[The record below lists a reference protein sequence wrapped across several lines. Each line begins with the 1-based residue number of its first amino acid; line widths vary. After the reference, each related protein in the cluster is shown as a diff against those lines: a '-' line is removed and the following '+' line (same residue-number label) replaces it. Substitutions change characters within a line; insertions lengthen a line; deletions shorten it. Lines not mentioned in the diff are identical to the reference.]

1 MPAVV
6 SSTERS
12 SGGGTSEAEGTL
24 RWSRSSKNDRKRA
37 RISAAFTGRECRCVP
52 GRALTIYCL
61 PAERTRAMDLEGLV
75 AEARERRPQ
84 PMPARERAVAA
95 GMAGGYL
102 AGAGVVGLVVAPH
115 DRPLHLGT
123 VVALVLLV
131 AATMRAQF
139 EIGPGVAS
147 PASLAIVP
155 MLFLAPLH
163 LVPLLVPL
171 GQVIS
176 RIPDFVTKRAHVD
189 RWLYSL
195 ADQWPTLG
203 PVLILGVFAPGPP
216 SAAHIGVY
224 VAALASEM
232 LLGIVNVVIGDVLI
246 YGVPSMQALRIAGW
260 AYGIGM
266 ILTPVAYMTA
276 VVATHEPI
284 ALATVVP
291 LLWLLTVF
299 SRERKER
306 YAAAL
311 ELSQTYRGTVMVLS
325 DVVEADDNYTAYHC
339 RSVVELATAVGQEL
353 KLKPDDLQEL
363 EIAAL
368 LHDVGKI
375 AIPKEILNKPAR
387 LTDSEFEL
395 MKTHTVEGQAL
406 LDRIGGPL
414 ARAGARPARV
424 GTIVRSCHERWD
436 GRGYPD
442 GLLGEEIPLA
452 ARVVFCCDAYS
463 AMTPNR
469 GYRQSIS
476 PDDAVADRRANSG

>member
-1 MPAVV
+1 
-6 SSTERS
+6 
-12 SGGGTSEAEGTL
+12 
-24 RWSRSSKNDRKRA
+24 
-37 RISAAFTGRECRCVP
+37 
-52 GRALTIYCL
+52 
-61 PAERTRAMDLEGLV
+61 MDLEGLI

-84 PMPARERAVAA
+84 PMPRRERRVAVGMAVA
-95 GMAGGYL
+95 YL
-102 AGAGVVGLVVAPH
+102 AATAGVGAAVAPH
-115 DRPLHLGT
+115 DRPFHLPT
-123 VVALVLLV
+123 VVALVLLT
-131 AATMRAQF
+131 ALTMRAQF
-139 EIGPGVAS
+139 EIGSGVAS
-147 PASLAIVP
+147 PVTLAIVP

-176 RIPDFVTKRAHVD
+176 RIPDFVTKRAHFD
-189 RWLYSL
+189 RWLFSL
-195 ADQWPTLG
+195 SDWWPILG
-203 PVLILGVFAPGPP
+203 PVLLLGLFAPGPP
-216 SAAHIGVY
+216 SADHIGIY
-224 VAALASEM
+224 IAALASEVV
-232 LLGIVNVVIGDVLI
+232 LGIANVVIGDVLM
-246 YGVPSMQALRIAGW
+246 YGVSSFQALRIAGW

-266 ILTPVAYMTA
+266 ILTPVAYMVA
-276 VVATHEPI
+276 VVAQEEP
-284 ALATVVP
+284 LAVFAVVP

-339 RSVVELATAVGQEL
+339 RSVVELATAVGQEM
-353 KLKPDDLQEL
+353 KMKADDLQEL

-387 LTDSEFEL
+387 LTEAEFEL

-406 LDRIGGPL
+406 LDRIGGRL
-414 ARAGARPARV
+414 ARV

-452 ARVVFCCDAYS
+452 ARIVFCCDAYS
-463 AMTPNR
+463 AMTTDRP
-469 GYRQSIS
+469 YRKAMPRPEAIEELRANAGSQFEPRIVDALVHVLDGAEEVAESYS
-476 PDDAVADRRANSG
+476 DAVRAVLAGQHTATAAAGMQLEASAS

>member
-1 MPAVV
+1 
-6 SSTERS
+6 
-12 SGGGTSEAEGTL
+12 
-24 RWSRSSKNDRKRA
+24 
-37 RISAAFTGRECRCVP
+37 
-52 GRALTIYCL
+52 
-61 PAERTRAMDLEGLV
+61 MDLEGLI

-84 PMPARERAVAA
+84 PMPARERKVAVGMAVA
-95 GMAGGYL
+95 YL
-102 AGAGVVGLVVAPH
+102 GVAAVVGAAVAPG

-123 VVALVLLV
+123 VIGLVLLT
-131 AATMRAQF
+131 ALTMRAQF

-147 PASLAIVP
+147 PAALAVVP
-155 MLFLAPLH
+155 MFFLAPLH
-163 LVPLLVPL
+163 LVPLLFPL
-171 GQVIS
+171 SQVIS
-176 RIPDFVTKRAHVD
+176 RIPDYATKRAHVD
-189 RWLYSL
+189 RWLWSL
-195 ADQWPTLG
+195 GDAWPILG
-203 PVLILGVFAPGPP
+203 PVLVLGLWAPGPP
-216 SAAHIGVY
+216 SAENLPIY
-224 VAALASEM
+224 VVALAVEM
-232 LLGIVNVVIGDVLI
+232 LLGFASVVVGDVLI
-246 YGVPSMQALRIAGW
+246 HGVSSLQAMRIAGW

-276 VVATHEPI
+276 VVAQDEPL

-353 KLKPDDLQEL
+353 KMKPDDLQEL

-387 LTDSEFEL
+387 LTDAEFEL
-395 MKTHTVEGQAL
+395 MKTHTLEGQAL
-406 LDRIGGPL
+406 LDRIGGRL
-414 ARAGARPARV
+414 ARV

-442 GLLGEEIPLA
+442 GMLGEEIPLA
-452 ARVVFCCDAYS
+452 ARIVFCCDAYS
-463 AMTPNR
+463 AMTTDRP
-469 GYRQSIS
+469 YRKAMPRPEAVEELRANAGSQFEPRIVDALIRVLDETEEVAESYS
-476 PDDAVADRRANSG
+476 DAVRAVLAGQRTAPTMQLEASAS

>member
-1 MPAVV
+1 
-6 SSTERS
+6 
-12 SGGGTSEAEGTL
+12 
-24 RWSRSSKNDRKRA
+24 
-37 RISAAFTGRECRCVP
+37 
-52 GRALTIYCL
+52 
-61 PAERTRAMDLEGLV
+61 MDLEGLV

-95 GMAGGYL
+95 GMAVAYL
-102 AGAGVVGLVVAPH
+102 AAAGVVGLVVAPH

-155 MLFLAPLH
+155 LLFLAPLH

-203 PVLILGVFAPGPP
+203 PVLILGLFAPGPP
-216 SAAHIGVY
+216 SAEHLGIY
-224 VAALASEM
+224 IAALASEM
-232 LLGIVNVVIGDVLI
+232 LLGVINVVIGDVLI
-246 YGVPSMQALRIAGW
+246 YGVPSMQALKIAGW

-276 VVATHEPI
+276 VVATQEPI

-353 KLKPDDLQEL
+353 KMRPDELQEL

-387 LTDSEFEL
+387 LTDAEFEL
-395 MKTHTVEGQAL
+395 MKTHTLEGQAL
-406 LDRIGGPL
+406 LDRIGGRL
-414 ARAGARPARV
+414 ARV

-452 ARVVFCCDAYS
+452 ARIVFCCDAYS
-463 AMTPNR
+463 AMTTNR
-469 GYRQSIS
+469 PYRTAMPRSEAIAELRANAGSQFEPRIVESLIKVLDETEESAQSYS
-476 PDDAVADRRANSG
+476 DAVRAVLAGQQAATLKLEPSTS

>member
-1 MPAVV
+1 
-6 SSTERS
+6 
-12 SGGGTSEAEGTL
+12 
-24 RWSRSSKNDRKRA
+24 
-37 RISAAFTGRECRCVP
+37 
-52 GRALTIYCL
+52 
-61 PAERTRAMDLEGLV
+61 MDLEGLV
-75 AEARERRPQ
+75 AEARARRPQ
-84 PMPARERAVAA
+84 PMPTRERAVAA
-95 GMAGGYL
+95 GMAVAYL
-102 AGAGVVGLVVAPH
+102 AVAAAVGAAVAPG

-123 VVALVLLV
+123 VIALVALTAL
-131 AATMRAQF
+131 TMRAQF
-139 EIGPGVAS
+139 EIGSGVAS
-147 PASLAIVP
+147 PVTLAIVP

-171 GQVIS
+171 AQVIS
-176 RIPDFVTKRAHVD
+176 RIPDFVTKKAHVD
-189 RWLYSL
+189 RWMFAL
-195 ADQWPTLG
+195 ADWWPILG
-203 PVLILGVFAPGPP
+203 PTLILGLFAPGPP
-216 SAAHIGVY
+216 SSDHVGWY
-224 VAALASEM
+224 VAAIGSEM
-232 LLGIVNVVIGDVLI
+232 VLGFLNVVIGDVLM
-246 YGVPSMQALRIAGW
+246 YGTSSLQTIRIAGW

-276 VVATHEPI
+276 VVAVKEPI
-284 ALATVVP
+284 ALFSVVP

-325 DVVEADDNYTAYHC
+325 DVVEADDGYTAFHC

-353 KLKPDDLQEL
+353 KLKPDQLQEL

-387 LTDSEFEL
+387 LTDAEFEL

-406 LDRIGGPL
+406 LDRIGGRL
-414 ARAGARPARV
+414 ARV

-452 ARVVFCCDAYS
+452 ARIVFCCDAYS
-463 AMTPNR
+463 AMTTNR
-469 GYRQSIS
+469 PYRKAMPREEAVAELRANAGSQFEPRVVDALISVLDDTEQVSQSYS
-476 PDDAVADRRANSG
+476 DAVRAVLAGQPSTSAALPIDAGQAAAYSVEASAG

>member
-1 MPAVV
+1 
-6 SSTERS
+6 
-12 SGGGTSEAEGTL
+12 
-24 RWSRSSKNDRKRA
+24 
-37 RISAAFTGRECRCVP
+37 
-52 GRALTIYCL
+52 
-61 PAERTRAMDLEGLV
+61 
-75 AEARERRPQ
+75 
-84 PMPARERAVAA
+84 
-95 GMAGGYL
+95 
-102 AGAGVVGLVVAPH
+102 
-115 DRPLHLGT
+115 
-123 VVALVLLV
+123 VLL
-131 AATMRAQF
+131 AALTMRAQF
-139 EIGPGVAS
+139 EIGTGVAS
-147 PASLAIVP
+147 PAALAIVP

-171 GQVIS
+171 AQVIS

-195 ADQWPTLG
+195 ADGWPILG
-203 PVLILGVFAPGPP
+203 PVLILGLFASGPP
-216 SAAHIGVY
+216 SADNVGIY
-224 VAALASEM
+224 IAALVSEM
-232 LLGIVNVVIGDVLI
+232 LLGFATVVIGDVAI
-246 YGVPSMQALRIAGW
+246 YGVSSMQSMRIAGW

-276 VVATHEPI
+276 VVAVEEPL

-325 DVVEADDNYTAYHC
+325 DVVEADDGYTAFHC
-339 RSVVELATAVGQEL
+339 RSVVELATAVGQEM
-353 KLKPDDLQEL
+353 KLKPNDLQEL

-387 LTDSEFEL
+387 LTESEFEL

-406 LDRIGGPL
+406 LDRIGGRL
-414 ARAGARPARV
+414 ARV

-442 GLLGEEIPLA
+442 GLLGEEIPLP
-452 ARVVFCCDAYS
+452 ARIVFCCDAYS
-463 AMTPNR
+463 AMTTNR
-469 GYRQSIS
+469 PYRQAMARE
-476 PDDAVADRRANSG
+476 DAVAELRANAGSQFEPRIVDALIRVLDETEEVAETYGDAVRAVLAAGQQQSPALPLEPPLETPVTAS

>member
-1 MPAVV
+1 
-6 SSTERS
+6 
-12 SGGGTSEAEGTL
+12 
-24 RWSRSSKNDRKRA
+24 
-37 RISAAFTGRECRCVP
+37 
-52 GRALTIYCL
+52 
-61 PAERTRAMDLEGLV
+61 MDLEGLV

-95 GMAGGYL
+95 GMAIAFL
-102 AGAGVVGLVVAPH
+102 AAAGLVGAVVAPH

-123 VVALVLLV
+123 LIGLVLLT
-131 AATMRAQF
+131 ALTMRAQF
-139 EIGPGVAS
+139 EIGSGVAS
-147 PASLAIVP
+147 PAALAIVP

-163 LVPLLVPL
+163 LVALLVPL
-171 GQVIS
+171 AQVIS
-176 RIPDFVTKRAHVD
+176 RIPDFVSKRAHVD
-189 RWLYSL
+189 RWMYSL
-195 ADQWPTLG
+195 ADAWPILG
-203 PVLILGVFAPGPP
+203 PVLILGLFAPGPP
-216 SAAHIGVY
+216 DASNVGIY
-224 VAALASEM
+224 LAALASEM
-232 LLGIVNVVIGDVLI
+232 VLGVANVVIGDVLI
-246 YGVPSMQALRIAGW
+246 YGTSSMQALRIAGW

-276 VVATHEPI
+276 VVAVKDPI
-284 ALATVVP
+284 ALASVVP

-353 KLKPDDLQEL
+353 KMKPDDLQEL

-387 LTDSEFEL
+387 LTDAEFEL

-406 LDRIGGPL
+406 LDRIGGRL
-414 ARAGARPARV
+414 ARV

-442 GLLGEEIPLA
+442 GMLGEEIPAA
-452 ARVVFCCDAYS
+452 ARIVFCCDAYS
-463 AMTPNR
+463 AMTTNR
-469 GYRQSIS
+469 PYRKAMSREEAVAELRANAGSQFEPRIVDALIRVLDQTEEVAESYS
-476 PDDAVADRRANSG
+476 DAVRAVLAGQQASSALQLEASAS

>member
-1 MPAVV
+1 
-6 SSTERS
+6 
-12 SGGGTSEAEGTL
+12 
-24 RWSRSSKNDRKRA
+24 
-37 RISAAFTGRECRCVP
+37 
-52 GRALTIYCL
+52 
-61 PAERTRAMDLEGLV
+61 
-75 AEARERRPQ
+75 
-84 PMPARERAVAA
+84 MPARERAVAA
-95 GMAGGYL
+95 GMAVAYL
-102 AGAGVVGLVVAPH
+102 AAAGIAGAIVAPD

-123 VVALVLLV
+123 VIALVLLT
-131 AATMRAQF
+131 ALTMRAQF
-139 EIGPGVAS
+139 EIGSGVAS
-147 PASLAIVP
+147 PAALAIVP

-163 LVPLLVPL
+163 LVALLVPL
-171 GQVIS
+171 AQVIS
-176 RIPDFVTKRAHVD
+176 RIPDFVTKRAHID
-189 RWLYSL
+189 RWMYSL
-195 ADQWPTLG
+195 SDAWPILG
-203 PVLILGVFAPGPP
+203 PVLILGMFAPGPP
-216 SAAHIGVY
+216 DESNVGIY
-224 VAALASEM
+224 LAALASEM
-232 LLGIVNVVIGDVLI
+232 ILGVANVVVGDVLI
-246 YGVPSMQALRIAGW
+246 YGTSSLQALRIAGW

-276 VVATHEPI
+276 VVAVKDPI
-284 ALATVVP
+284 ALASVVP

-406 LDRIGGPL
+406 LDRIGGRL
-414 ARAGARPARV
+414 ARV

-463 AMTPNR
+463 AMTTNR
-469 GYRQSIS
+469 PYRQAMSRDEAVAELRANAGSQFEPRIVDALIS
-476 PDDAVADRRANSG
+476 VLDETEEVAESYSDAVRAVLAGQQASSAMQLEASAS

>member
-1 MPAVV
+1 
-6 SSTERS
+6 
-12 SGGGTSEAEGTL
+12 
-24 RWSRSSKNDRKRA
+24 
-37 RISAAFTGRECRCVP
+37 
-52 GRALTIYCL
+52 
-61 PAERTRAMDLEGLV
+61 MDLEGLV

-95 GMAGGYL
+95 GMAFAYL
-102 AGAGVVGLVVAPH
+102 TSAAVVGVLVSPH
-115 DRPLHLGT
+115 DRPLHIGT
-123 VVALVLLV
+123 VIALVLLT
-131 AATMRAQF
+131 ALTMRAQF
-139 EIGPGVAS
+139 EIGSGVAS
-147 PASLAIVP
+147 PAALAIVP

-171 GQVIS
+171 AQVIS
-176 RIPDFVTKRAHVD
+176 RIPDFATKRAHVD

-195 ADQWPTLG
+195 ADAWPILG
-203 PVLILGVFAPGPP
+203 PVLLLGLFASGPP
-216 SAAHIGVY
+216 SSHHIGVY
-224 VAALASEM
+224 IAALASEVV
-232 LLGIVNVVIGDVLI
+232 LGFGTVVIGDVLI
-246 YGVPSMQALRIAGW
+246 YGVSSMQALRVAGW

-276 VVATHEPI
+276 VVATKEPI

-353 KLKPDDLQEL
+353 KLKADDLQEL

-387 LTDSEFEL
+387 LTEAEFEL
-395 MKTHTVEGQAL
+395 MKTHTLEGQAL
-406 LDRIGGPL
+406 LDRIGGRL
-414 ARAGARPARV
+414 ARV

-452 ARVVFCCDAYS
+452 ARIVFCCDAYS
-463 AMTPNR
+463 AMTTNR
-469 GYRQSIS
+469 PYRKAMARSEAVAELHEHAGSQFEPRVVDALIRVLEETVESAETYS
-476 PDDAVADRRANSG
+476 DAVRAVLAGQQAATMQLEVSA

>member
-1 MPAVV
+1 
-6 SSTERS
+6 
-12 SGGGTSEAEGTL
+12 
-24 RWSRSSKNDRKRA
+24 
-37 RISAAFTGRECRCVP
+37 
-52 GRALTIYCL
+52 
-61 PAERTRAMDLEGLV
+61 MDLEGLV

-84 PMPARERAVAA
+84 PMPTRERAVAA
-95 GMAGGYL
+95 GMAIAYL
-102 AGAGVVGLVVAPH
+102 ASAAVIGVVVAPH
-115 DRPLHLGT
+115 DRPLHIGT
-123 VVALVLLV
+123 VVALVLL
-131 AATMRAQF
+131 AALTMRAQF
-139 EIGPGVAS
+139 EIGTGVAS
-147 PASLAIVP
+147 PAALAIVP

-171 GQVIS
+171 AQVIS
-176 RIPDFVTKRAHVD
+176 RIPDFLTKRAHVD
-189 RWLYSL
+189 RWIYSL
-195 ADQWPTLG
+195 SDAWWILG
-203 PVLILGVFAPGPP
+203 PVLLLGLFAAGPP
-216 SAAHIGVY
+216 SSHNIGIY
-224 VAALASEM
+224 IAALAAEM
-232 LLGIVNVVIGDVLI
+232 VLGFATVVIGDVLI
-246 YGVPSMQALRIAGW
+246 YGVSSMHSMRTAGW

-276 VVATHEPI
+276 VVATKEPI
-284 ALATVVP
+284 ALGSVVP

-387 LTDSEFEL
+387 LTEAEFEL
-395 MKTHTVEGQAL
+395 MKTHTLEGQAL
-406 LDRIGGPL
+406 LDRIGGRL
-414 ARAGARPARV
+414 ARV

-452 ARVVFCCDAYS
+452 ARIVFCCDAYS
-463 AMTPNR
+463 AMTTNR
-469 GYRQSIS
+469 PYRKAMARVEALAELRENAGSQFEPRVVDALVRVLEETVDSAETYS
-476 PDDAVADRRANSG
+476 DAVRAVLAGQQAATMQLEVSA